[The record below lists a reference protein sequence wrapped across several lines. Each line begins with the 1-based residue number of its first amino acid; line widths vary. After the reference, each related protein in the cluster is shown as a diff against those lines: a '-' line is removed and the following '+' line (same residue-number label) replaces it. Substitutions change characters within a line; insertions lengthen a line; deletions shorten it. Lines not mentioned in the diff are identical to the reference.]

1 MREGVSNIWLIGI
14 IVLFISI
21 FASYIAITI
30 NYTSSFKIKNEVLSI
45 IEKHK
50 GMTSSTGHEEKSK
63 ITNENITVGVGA
75 LQTINLYLRG
85 RAYTSTGQCPQDGN
99 TWYGV
104 PELKEVSELKSF
116 SGNLYEPAQ
125 SNKKYYYCFA
135 RFNNEA
141 ISGYDSAYY
150 KVRLFYKLEFPA
162 LSEFLSIKVE
172 GLTDEIYDPQD
183 KDKFTSNSNIYS

>member
-50 GMTSSTGHEEKSK
+50 GMTDNVGTHGKSVIRGHEGET
-63 ITNENITVGVGA
+63 ITIDVGA
-75 LQTINLYLRG
+75 LQTINLYLAG
-85 RAYTSTGQCPQDGN
+85 RAYTSMGYCPNDGKK
-99 TWYGV
+99 WYGV
-104 PELKEVSELKSF
+104 KELKWD
-116 SGNLYEPAQ
+116 NTHNYEDANN
-125 SNKKYYYCFA
+125 STKYYYCFA

-141 ISGYDSAYY
+141 VSGYDSEYY
-150 KVRLFYKLEFPA
+150 KVRLFYKLELPA
-162 LSEFLSIKVE
+162 LSEFMSIKVE
-172 GLTDEIYDPQD
+172 GVTDEIFNPQGGGS
-183 KDKFTSNSNIYS
+183 FTPNSSIYG